1 MAHRTQLNTQIANLT
16 GIGKHTIDRI
26 GVNLNKGGI
35 LHSGGRGRH
44 APDMEPEDLKTIIL
58 AMLGSESTGK
68 VFETVFKLHGM
79 QSKEDRIFGDVLL
92 DICSDIDK
100 ASEVMQIS
108 VLRNYPQA
116 TIYWKDESGAR
127 IGKMQDFRSPSDQ
140 EQPGMRVIAS
150 LSGTVLNELVKLV
163 LKPEPVEKTI

>member
-1 MAHRTQLNTQIANLT
+1 MQLRTNMAHRTQLNTQIANLT
-16 GIGKHTIDRI
+16 GIGRHTIDRI

-44 APDMEPEDLKTIIL
+44 APAMRPEDLKTIIM

-68 VFETVFKLHGM
+68 VFETVLKLHAL
-79 QSKEDRIFGDVLL
+79 QSEENGSFGDVLL

-100 ASEVMQIS
+100 ASRVMQIS

-116 TIYWKDESGAR
+116 SIYWKDESGVR
-127 IGKMQDFRSPSDQ
+127 IGKIQNFQGVSEQ
-140 EQPGMRVIAS
+140 EQPGMRVFAS
-150 LSGTVLNELVKLV
+150 ISGTVLYELVKLV
-163 LKPEPVEKTI
+163 LK